1 MTRDNEPF
9 DATHLRDLLDVRDD
23 GAPTQYIRPVTTSET
38 HPDTEELEPVSPGM
52 VWEGQSPAPDGFYDE
67 AGSQAR
73 AENWAD
79 ETASPAGRAVLWA
92 VGGTL
97 VATVVGLSTYIA
109 VRLGLSAD
117 PDENA
122 APAPATTTA
131 VSPALPP
138 ATTVASTSVSTP
150 PPPPPA
156 PATSTQSA
164 PSWRDAPTHTFS
176 WYGDGVSDVGAKQ
189 GMTVGTADT
198 RYAWN
203 VAPTLTLDAA
213 IPQIRREA
221 QEGRIDMFVIAFGA
235 TEAITADQLNRLA
248 DATQGRGLILVGT
261 ATTSSDAL
269 PWSRTTNDMLAKLAD
284 KREDTWYVDWQAVVD
299 QDRSLVDDGFIPTKE
314 GAQVWAWL
322 INQTISEA
330 YASLDKPQEGA

>member
-1 MTRDNEPF
+1 
-9 DATHLRDLLDVRDD
+9 
-23 GAPTQYIRPVTTSET
+23 
-38 HPDTEELEPVSPGM
+38 
-52 VWEGQSPAPDGFYDE
+52 
-67 AGSQAR
+67 
-73 AENWAD
+73 
-79 ETASPAGRAVLWA
+79 
-92 VGGTL
+92 
-97 VATVVGLSTYIA
+97 
-109 VRLGLSAD
+109 
-117 PDENA
+117 
-122 APAPATTTA
+122 
-131 VSPALPP
+131 
-138 ATTVASTSVSTP
+138 
-150 PPPPPA
+150 
-156 PATSTQSA
+156 
-164 PSWRDAPTHTFS
+164 
-176 WYGDGVSDVGAKQ
+176 
-189 GMTVGTADT
+189 MTVGTADT

-221 QEGRIDMFVIAFGA
+221 QEGRIDMFVVAFGA

-299 QDRSLVDDGFIPTKE
+299 QDRSLVNDGFIPTKE

-330 YASLDKPQEGA
+330 YASLDNPQEGA